1 VLSWLMTRIPWSA
14 GSRASQQSP
23 APPILDSVLDRRL
36 LGTTGY
42 SHLDEGTDSPWAH
55 EARHRSCAETEENAR

>member
-1 VLSWLMTRIPWSA
+1 MTRIPWSA

-42 SHLDEGTDSPWAH
+42 THLDGGSDSPWAH
-55 EARHRSCAETEENAR
+55 AARNDTTAETEENAR